1 MGKKDDI
8 TVLASAALR
17 HIWDGK
23 ADLVGRTWGR
33 KKKEKENPFFGTNI
47 TLAIEDEL
55 VSVCERN
62 GQLVIHQFKRTDATK
77 LGEEIKK
84 ALIESNLL

>member
-17 HIWDGK
+17 HIWDGR
-23 ADLVGRTWGR
+23 ADLIGRTWGR
-33 KKKEKENPFFGTNI
+33 KKKERENPFFGTNI
-47 TLAIEDEL
+47 TLAVEDEL
-55 VSVCERN
+55 VSICEKN
-62 GQLVIHQFKRTDATK
+62 GQLIIHQFKRADDTK

-84 ALIESNLL
+84 ALAEAKLL